1 MGVIVV
7 GVDGSEPATQAAL
20 TAARLAS
27 ALGAQLRVVSAY
39 GKLEVERVEDDR
51 DLTFSTAEDARL
63 VGERTT
69 ARIRDLH
76 PDIEVVSQAASG
88 KPAEALLSVAEAVDA
103 ELIVVGNKRVQGATR
118 ILGSIA
124 AEIARKAPC
133 DLYIAHTHA
142 RR

>member
-7 GVDGSEPATQAAL
+7 GVDGSEPAAQAAL

-27 ALGAQLRVVSAY
+27 ALGAELRVMSAY
-39 GKLEVERVEDDR
+39 GRFEVERIQDDR
-51 DLTFSTAEDARL
+51 ELSFSTAEDAHL
-63 VGERTT
+63 VSDRVV
-69 ARIRDLH
+69 ARIRALH
-76 PDIEVVSQAASG
+76 PEIEIASQAAAG
-88 KPAEALLSVAEAVDA
+88 KPAEALLSVAETVDA

-124 AEIARKAPC
+124 SEIARKAPC
-133 DLYIAHTHA
+133 DVYVAHTHA